1 MASSVP
7 TVVGGSY
14 FLVEIS
20 IGVREGILII
30 CDLDQFSVLSLSQA
44 GFIHVSCLEEHH
56 VQTLFSLDFCR

>member
-1 MASSVP
+1 M
-7 TVVGGSY
+7 
-14 FLVEIS
+14 VEIS

>member
-7 TVVGGSY
+7 AVVGGSY

-30 CDLDQFSVLSLSQA
+30 CDLSQFSVLSLSQA
-44 GFIHVSCLEEHH
+44 GFIHVSCLGEHH